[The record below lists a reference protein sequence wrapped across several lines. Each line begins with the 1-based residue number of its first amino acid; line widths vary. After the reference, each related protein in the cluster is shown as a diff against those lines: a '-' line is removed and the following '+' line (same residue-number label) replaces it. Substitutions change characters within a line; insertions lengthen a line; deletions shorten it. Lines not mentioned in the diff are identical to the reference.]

1 MDFHHLGV
9 ATRSAADLAEL
20 YGDLFGAPVVHEE
33 RIEGLTVLFLDLG
46 DGYFELLEPHE
57 GGPVERYLDA
67 NGPGIHHVAVAT
79 PDVSDALDRAR
90 AAGVDPI
97 DESPRPG
104 AWGRDVAFL
113 HPSSTGGVLVELVE
127 GDER

>member
-1 MDFHHLGV
+1 MNLHHLGV
-9 ATRSAADLAEL
+9 ATRSADELATL
-20 YGDLFGAPVVHEE
+20 YGDLFDAPTVHEE
-33 RIEGLTVLFLDLG
+33 RIEELTVTFLDLG
-46 DGYFELLEPHE
+46 NGYVELLEPH
-57 GGPVERYLDA
+57 GDGPVERYLDA

-79 PDVSDALDRAR
+79 PDVAAALDRAR

-97 DESPRPG
+97 DESPQPG

-127 GDER
+127 ADG